1 MKKVWLLLGVLL
13 FAGLLGG
20 WLLLGNQASKQKT
33 ANSTNNSDQIITK
46 IKLGK
51 SINPV
56 FALPIDIAQKKKIFG
71 KYSLDVEIQAV
82 PGAIADSL
90 ISGKVEY
97 FVEGISTFLNSAI
110 KGSGVKWFATVE
122 QVEPYYLISKKTKE
136 QIKKVGILRVAG
148 EDNYHAMVALDALG
162 IDPKS
167 VQFIPLGSYEA
178 KYPSLLN
185 GSVDAVG
192 FPPLPVFLKLEEQ
205 FKKDGVS
212 VLIKLAE
219 TKDAYYPSALVALDK
234 TLNSKKEA
242 SEKLAKAL
250 EEAVGYARDNREEV
264 IGYLTEDYKLSRQEA
279 EEIFDRNFIFATANL
294 DTKPRV
300 ELVRKL
306 LDFISLQNEAAKEF
320 KPEDFIFRF

>member
-1 MKKVWLLLGVLL
+1 MRRIWFSLVLISLVVLLGVFFL
-13 FAGLLGG
+13 ATQTG
-20 WLLLGNQASKQKT
+20 KQKPSLT
-33 ANSTNNSDQIITK
+33 NSKTQPTTEK

-56 FALPIDIAQKKKIFG
+56 FALPIDIAQKKKIFE
-71 KYSLDVEIQAV
+71 KHDLEVEVQAV

-97 FVEGISTFLNSAI
+97 FVEGISTFLSSAT
-110 KGSGVKWFATVE
+110 KGSGIKWFATVE
-122 QVEPYYLISKKTKE
+122 QVEPYYLISKKPKD
-136 QIKKVGILRVAG
+136 QIKKVGVLRIAG
-148 EDNYHAMVALDALG
+148 EDNYHAMVTLDAFG
-162 IDPKS
+162 IDPKTI
-167 VQFIPLGSYEA
+167 QFVPLGSYEA

-234 TLNSKKEA
+234 TLNSKKDA
-242 SEKLAKAL
+242 SNRLAKAL
-250 EEAVGYARDNREEV
+250 EESVQYARSNREEV
-264 IGYLTEDYKLSRQEA
+264 LGYLINDYKLSRQEA
-279 EEIFDRNFIFATANL
+279 EEIYDKNFMPATTNL
-294 DTKPRV
+294 DPKPRV
-300 ELVRKL
+300 ELVKKIL
-306 LDFISLQNEAAKEF
+306 EFISLQDETAKSF
-320 KPEDFIFRF
+320 KAGDFIFEI